1 MSAMMSLPE
10 KQTCYIFEATSI
22 FFLIKKKKHQQ
33 KKSNST
39 NVVDFYLLHHNY
51 IFFSILVQNLN
62 HPLYK
67 QFRMFHICTRTRNT
81 EKKLY
86 MRRLSAKN
94 AIKTNWFGCCCYW
107 LLAASRGIS
116 VTLFTH
122 IYCFCIINA
131 NGNKLLY
138 FICTKIQKKKYIEIK
153 CNHIEIIYGE
163 LM

>member
-1 MSAMMSLPE
+1 MLW
-10 KQTCYIFEATSI
+10 TFIYYITTI
-22 FFLIKKKKHQQ
+22 FFFQ
-33 KKSNST
+33 S
-39 NVVDFYLLHHNY
+39 
-51 IFFSILVQNLN
+51 LVQNLN

-81 EKKLY
+81 KKKLY
-86 MRRLSAKN
+86 VRRLSAKN

-138 FICTKIQKKKYIEIK
+138 FICTKIQKKNAKNRNK
-153 CNHIEIIYGE
+153 MKPH
-163 LM
+163 